1 MSETKFITHK
11 GTKILFID
19 LARKTPEQ
27 LLEAIR
33 EAKSVIASQPQGS
46 LLTLTDVEGSSYN
59 RVVADELKAYVAH
72 NKQFVRAGAVVGL
85 NDLKRVIFNFLNRV
99 TGRTL
104 KGFDRVEAAK
114 DWLTLQ

>member
-1 MSETKFITHK
+1 MSATRFITHN
-11 GTKILFID
+11 GARILHID
-19 LARKTPEQ
+19 LAKKTPEQ

-33 EAKSVIASQPQGS
+33 EAKAIIAEQPPGS

-59 RVVADELKAYVAH
+59 RIVADELKAYVAH
-72 NKQFVRAGAVVGL
+72 NKPFVRAGAVVGL

-114 DWLTLQ
+114 DWLASQ

>member
-1 MSETKFITHK
+1 MSATRFITHN
-11 GTKILFID
+11 GARILYID
-19 LARKTPEQ
+19 LAKKTPEQ

-33 EAKSVIASQPQGS
+33 EAKAIIAEQPPGS

-72 NKQFVRAGAVVGL
+72 NKPFVRAGAVVGL

-104 KGFDRVEAAK
+104 KGFDRVEMAK
-114 DWLTLQ
+114 DWLSSQ

>member
-1 MSETKFITHK
+1 MSAVKFITHK

-19 LARKTPEQ
+19 LARKSPSE
-27 LLEAIR
+27 LLSAIS
-33 EAKSVIASQPQGS
+33 EAKSVIAAQPPAS

-59 RVVADELKAYVAH
+59 REVADELKAYVAH
-72 NKQFVRAGAVVGL
+72 NKPFVRAGAVVGL

-104 KGFDRVEAAK
+104 KGFDRLDAAK
-114 DWLTLQ
+114 DWLASQ

>member
-1 MSETKFITHK
+1 MSATSFITHK
-11 GTKILFID
+11 GSKILYID

-27 LLEAIR
+27 LLAAIR
-33 EAKSVIASQPQGS
+33 EAKAVIGQQEPFS

-72 NKQFVRAGAVVGL
+72 NKPFVRAGAVVGL

-114 DWLTLQ
+114 DWLASQ